1 MDCQLRGYK
10 LLIVIAFFAI
20 ASLMIYGSML
30 QMNSVG
36 NEATFKDHFRRLI
49 WFCDRDLS
57 DTTKS
62 SNKSISLLE
71 AEFNVEK
78 LQKTKLENI
87 KALNLKLSSPARP
100 RPAKTLKSLF
110 SLPMVN
116 WTMLGVV

>member
-10 LLIVIAFFAI
+10 LLIVITFFAI

-49 WFCDRDLS
+49 WFGDRDLS

-62 SNKSISLLE
+62 SNKSISLLG
-71 AEFNVEK
+71 AEFSTEK

-87 KALNLKLSSPARP
+87 KALNLKLSSPDHNTKYSKAYD
-100 RPAKTLKSLF
+100 TILKNST
-110 SLPMVN
+110 SSG
-116 WTMLGVV
+116 GV